1 MNNDQN
7 HYQDKKPDGGFS
19 TFEPVPPPPGMQ
31 GAPETLK
38 HSGLG
43 IASFIIALLAI
54 LAAIITLVLT
64 VSFTADFIDM
74 GTLDPE
80 SLEAEIVEGGGAI
93 GAVLAAG
100 LLFIVSIGLSIIGLI
115 LGIVGAVMKNR
126 KKVFSVLGIVLN
138 ALIAVGVV
146 VLVLISIVAGAAGAV

>member
-7 HYQDKKPDGGFS
+7 QYENKTPDGGFS
-19 TFEPVPPPPGMQ
+19 TFEPVPPPPGMH

-64 VSFTADFIDM
+64 VSFTAEFINM

-80 SLEAEIVEGGGAI
+80 SLEAQILDGDSAIVSI
-93 GAVLAAG
+93 MAAG
-100 LLFIVSIGLSIIGLI
+100 LLFIVSIGLSVIGLI

-146 VLVLISIVAGAAGAV
+146 VLVIISMVAGAAGAV